1 MVLPIEMQLSLGIG
15 VNKKRLYSMKS
26 KDIIYLQI
34 FITANENM
42 DKAGEIVGNV
52 NIYLDQTVDSY
63 DIIRGSMKDLMEQF
77 QKLEKAGLI

>member
-1 MVLPIEMQLSLGIG
+1 MQLSLGIG

>member
-1 MVLPIEMQLSLGIG
+1 
-15 VNKKRLYSMKS
+15 MKS